1 MKSVYVNDLRPNQD
15 ASGAF
20 LVQSK
25 DIRQKKSGEPYLSL
39 SLSDKTGEID
49 AKMWDNVREVMDT
62 FDRDDFVSAKGRVQ
76 LYQNKPQ
83 FTIHKLRRL
92 DEAEVDFAD
101 FFPASARDPEEM
113 FAELR
118 EIVAG
123 VGNPYLKAL
132 LDAVLEDEEIAR
144 RFRRAPAAKSVHH
157 ARFGGLI
164 EHVLSLCALCRMA
177 AGHYKFVDLDLLL
190 AGAVLH
196 DIGKIYELSF
206 RRSFGYTSDGQLLG
220 HIVIGLRIIGEKLQ
234 GIAGFP
240 PRLRTLIEH
249 MVISHHGALEFGSP
263 KLPAFPEALLL
274 HYLDN
279 MDSKMENMRS
289 LIEKDQLVEGCW
301 TSYSQPIERYVLK
314 KDKYLAGAGEEAPD
328 ARLPAVAV
336 SEQADGARK
345 SQASVFGERLQEA
358 LRRES

>member
-1 MKSVYVNDLRPNQD
+1 
-15 ASGAF
+15 
-20 LVQSK
+20 
-25 DIRQKKSGEPYLSL
+25 
-39 SLSDKTGEID
+39 
-49 AKMWDNVREVMDT
+49 
-62 FDRDDFVSAKGRVQ
+62 
-76 LYQNKPQ
+76 
-83 FTIHKLRRL
+83 
-92 DEAEVDFAD
+92 
-101 FFPASARDPEEM
+101 
-113 FAELR
+113 
-118 EIVAG
+118 
-123 VGNPYLKAL
+123 
-132 LDAVLEDEEIAR
+132 
-144 RFRRAPAAKSVHH
+144 
-157 ARFGGLI
+157 
-164 EHVLSLCALCRMA
+164 
-177 AGHYKFVDLDLLL
+177 
-190 AGAVLH
+190 VLH

-336 SEQADGARK
+336 SEQAGGARK
-345 SQASVFGERLQEA
+345 SQASLFGERLQEA